1 MKTWIAGRDES
12 LLLDG
17 HVRDIA
23 ARRQA
28 SASLSG
34 THPSFSALRLRE
46 CANESD
52 FFQRYL
58 TILSHRHI
66 LSLPAPQVRKTRN
79 PVRWVISRTK
89 ALIQQ
94 KFLMFQ
100 HDHIAYNQTQFNR
113 LALYATQFDGDT
125 TQREL
130 RTMKARLE
138 ELEEKLRRATL

>member
-12 LLLDG
+12 SFLHG
-17 HVRDIA
+17 HLRDVA
-23 ARRQA
+23 AHQQG

-46 CANESD
+46 CANESE

-58 TILSHRHI
+58 NILSHRHI

-89 ALIQQ
+89 ALIQR

-125 TQREL
+125 TQREIQ
-130 RTMKARLE
+130 TMKARLG
-138 ELEEKLRRATL
+138 ELEEKLRRAAL